1 MGPEADASGPTSHI
15 ADKCLERKDQE
26 IYTTSMVT
34 RSDKLAMIGP
44 SLADLVLEIF
54 CFAASPSFRGVA
66 TLVSKARQAVKDAGS
81 SSPELAKD
89 HSDLGKHI
97 TDVLT
102 IKVKAARQQR
112 LDLGVDVSLLTQAET
127 AVAALISTDAEQDLV
142 VLSAVRDPAGFENYL
157 RTRAAKYRQ
166 QIEEQ
171 AEPYFDALVRA
182 VAAAYVEIAPWSYS
196 FAIIALKSLLGEC
209 TDIKEQLNASQI
221 ENRQLFSQI
230 LQLLQSLTE
239 AIENLSKP
247 SHTERV
253 NFGSRPDVAA
263 DDLFVARCEQEQLNS
278 LIADPTRRRTVLVG
292 MRGCGK
298 TQLASALAQQ
308 CEDAHW
314 SLVAWL
320 NAGLPEFIT
329 SDLVELA
336 RELKIDTS
344 DQPAP
349 ETIIRRLFTRLK
361 SADPSDRLI
370 VFDNVEDINHLM
382 GLIPSGD
389 GVRVVATT
397 TNKVGWE
404 DQGWNSIK
412 VGVFDRNTSIEYLL
426 TVTKSDDHDAA
437 DALAQR
443 LGDLPLAIAQAAATA
458 RHKDLSLARYLKRLK
473 SRGEELVI
481 RPIPGD
487 EYTDDVATVLRM
499 AVEAAVD
506 SMKNGTKQM
515 ARRQLG
521 ALALLAE
528 SGVPTRWLDP
538 TVEQL
543 DDDESPDT
551 QRDTDEDAHDALT
564 ELIHRSIVQQT
575 ARDRSKTTIHRLQAQ
590 VLRNSW
596 NNNELDDARA
606 AATGLLGS
614 VNISRY
620 PSNDTKARRQEA
632 LDLVDQLRSIG
643 TQEHSQVLFESPHT
657 SEALFQT
664 FSHASDLGLPYEALT
679 LDVAVDALAG
689 MLGPDHPDTFTSRN
703 NLAYAYQSAGRLT
716 EAITLYEQVLP
727 DRIRVLG
734 EDHPDTFT
742 SRNNLAY
749 AYQSAGRLGEA
760 VILYEKLFSDRTRI
774 LGPNHRDTL
783 ASCNNLAYAFESA
796 GRLTD
801 AIALYEDL
809 LVNSVRILGPDHDEA
824 FLSRINLAGAYMSA
838 GFLTKAIP
846 LYEEALADSVRI
858 LGPNHHATLLS
869 RTDLAGAYMSAGRL
883 AEAITLYQEV
893 HTETKRI
900 RGLINPVS
908 YASSWRLQKAY
919 KATDRLS
926 ETFPL
931 FEEIHTDRT
940 FILGPIDH
948 IRLVSRNNLTTINTS
963 AGRLRDL
970 IPMFEKVLLDRQQRG
985 LGPDHP
991 DTLVLRNNLAYVYK
1005 SAGFLEDA
1013 ITLYEQVLADST
1025 RVLGENHPQTLA
1037 SRNNLTYTYRFAGHI
1052 VKAINLYEETI
1063 VDSTR
1068 ILGPDHPQTLAS
1080 RNNLAGAYA
1089 SVGRLTEAIA
1099 LYEQVHTDST
1109 RVLGEDHPH
1118 TLTSR
1123 NNLAG
1128 AYLSAGRLQ
1137 EAIALYEQVH
1147 TDSTR
1152 VLGEDHPH
1160 TLTSRNNLA
1169 YAYESAGRLQE
1180 AIGLFERLLGGC
1192 LRILGPDHPLTATV
1206 RKSLEAARREL
1217 AEREESSPTEERG
1230 AQD

>member
-1 MGPEADASGPTSHI
+1 
-15 ADKCLERKDQE
+15 
-26 IYTTSMVT
+26 MVT
-34 RSDKLAMIGP
+34 PSDKLAMIGP
-44 SLADLVLEIF
+44 SLEDLVLEIF

-102 IKVKAARQQR
+102 IKAKEARQQR

-171 AEPYFDALVRA
+171 AEPYFDVLVRA
-182 VAAAYVEIAPWSYS
+182 VAAAYVDIAPWSDS
-196 FAIIALKSLLGEC
+196 FVVVALKSLLSEC
-209 TDIKEQLNASQI
+209 SDIKEQLNDNQI
-221 ENRQLFSQI
+221 ENRQLLSQI
-230 LQLLQSLTE
+230 LQVVESLVK
-239 AIENLSKP
+239 AIEELNKP
-247 SHTERV
+247 SDTERV
-253 NFGSRPDVAA
+253 RFGSRPNVVKDRFCEREEQRQLDPVL
-263 DDLFVARCEQEQLNS
+263 DDDTPE
-278 LIADPTRRRTVLVG
+278 RTVFVG

-298 TQLASALAQQ
+298 TQLAAALAKE
-308 CEDAHW
+308 CEDANW
-314 SLVAWL
+314 SLIAWT
-320 NAGLPEFIT
+320 NAVSRESIQ

-336 RELKIDTS
+336 KQLGIGTS
-344 DQPAP
+344 DLPTQD
-349 ETIIRRLFTRLK
+349 EVIRRCLNHLQ
-361 SADPSDRLI
+361 SVGPADRLI
-370 VFDNVEDINHLM
+370 VFDNVEDINHLT

-404 DQGWNSIK
+404 DQGWNSIE
-412 VGVFDRNTSIEYLL
+412 VGVFDRNTSINYLL
-426 TVTKSDDHDAA
+426 TVTNSDDREAA
-437 DALAQR
+437 DALAER
-443 LGDLPLAIAQAAATA
+443 LGDLPLAVAQAAATA
-458 RHKDLSLARYLKRLK
+458 RNKDLSLARYLKRLESHRK
-473 SRGEELVI
+473 EHVI
-481 RPIPGD
+481 RPVPGGD
-487 EYTDDVATVLRM
+487 YTDDVATVLWM

-606 AATGLLGS
+606 AATSLLGS

-643 TQEHSQVLFESPHT
+643 TQEHSQVLFESPQI
-657 SEALFQT
+657 SEALFQA

-679 LDVAVDALAG
+679 LNVAVDALEG
-689 MLGPDHPDTFTSRN
+689 LLGPDHPDTLASR
-703 NLAYAYQSAGRLT
+703 
-716 EAITLYEQVLP
+716 
-727 DRIRVLG
+727 
-734 EDHPDTFT
+734 H
-742 SRNNLAY
+742 NLAY

-783 ASCNNLAYAFESA
+783 ASCNNLAYAYESA

-926 ETFPL
+926 KTFPL

-970 IPMFEKVLLDRQQRG
+970 IPMFEKVLLDRQQRV

-1037 SRNNLTYTYRFAGHI
+1037 SRINLTYTYRFAGHI

-1123 NNLAG
+1123 NNLA
-1128 AYLSAGRLQ
+1128 
-1137 EAIALYEQVH
+1137 
-1147 TDSTR
+1147 
-1152 VLGEDHPH
+1152 
-1160 TLTSRNNLA
+1160 

-1180 AIGLFERLLGGC
+1180 AIGLFDRLLGGC

>member
-196 FAIIALKSLLGEC
+196 FVIIALKSLLGEC

-703 NLAYAYQSAGRLT
+703 NLAYAYQSAGRL
-716 EAITLYEQVLP
+716 
-727 DRIRVLG
+727 
-734 EDHPDTFT
+734 
-742 SRNNLAY
+742 
-749 AYQSAGRLGEA
+749 GEA

-1123 NNLAG
+1123 NNLA
-1128 AYLSAGRLQ
+1128 
-1137 EAIALYEQVH
+1137 
-1147 TDSTR
+1147 
-1152 VLGEDHPH
+1152 
-1160 TLTSRNNLA
+1160 

>member
-1 MGPEADASGPTSHI
+1 
-15 ADKCLERKDQE
+15 
-26 IYTTSMVT
+26 MVT

-102 IKVKAARQQR
+102 NKVKAARQQR

-142 VLSAVRDPAGFENYL
+142 VLSAVRDPVGFENYF
-157 RTRAAKYRQ
+157 RTRAAKHRQ

-182 VAAAYVEIAPWSYS
+182 VAAAYVEIAPWSDS
-196 FAIIALKSLLGEC
+196 FVVIALKSLLGEC

-239 AIENLSKP
+239 AIDNISKP

-253 NFGSRPDVAA
+253 NFGSRPDV
-263 DDLFVARCEQEQLNS
+263 VAGDRFIERGEQEQLNA
-278 LIADPTRRRTVLVG
+278 LISDPTQRRTVLMG

-298 TQLASALAQQ
+298 TQLAVSLAEQ
-308 CEDAHW
+308 CEEANW
-314 SLVAWL
+314 NLVAWI
-320 NAGLPEFIT
+320 NAISPDTIQ
-329 SDLVELA
+329 SNLVELA
-336 RELKIDTS
+336 KRLKIDTS
-344 DQPAP
+344 DQPAQDV
-349 ETIIRRLFTRLK
+349 IVRRCLDHLK
-361 SADPSDRLI
+361 SAAPTDRLI
-370 VFDNVEDINHLM
+370 VFDNVEDINHLI

-412 VGVFDRNTSIEYLL
+412 VGVFDRNTSIECLL
-426 TVTKSDDHDAA
+426 TVTNSDDRDAA
-437 DALAQR
+437 DALAER

-487 EYTDDVATVLRM
+487 EYTDDVATVLWM

-506 SMKNGTKQM
+506 SMKNGTKEM

-528 SGVPTRWLDP
+528 SGVPTRWLAP
-538 TVEQL
+538 TKEQSG
-543 DDDESPDT
+543 DQQNEGAEHSADE
-551 QRDTDEDAHDALT
+551 EAHDALT
-564 ELIHRSIVQQT
+564 ELISRSIVQQT

-620 PSNDTKARRQEA
+620 PSNDTKARRQET

-689 MLGPDHPDTFTSRN
+689 LLGPDHPDTLASRN
-703 NLAYAYQSAGRLT
+703 NLAGAYRAAGRLT

-734 EDHPDTFT
+734 EDHPNTLNL
-742 SRNNLAY
+742 RNNLAY
-749 AYQSAGRLGEA
+749 AYRAA
-760 VILYEKLFSDRTRI
+760 
-774 LGPNHRDTL
+774 
-783 ASCNNLAYAFESA
+783 
-796 GRLTD
+796 
-801 AIALYEDL
+801 
-809 LVNSVRILGPDHDEA
+809 
-824 FLSRINLAGAYMSA
+824 
-838 GFLTKAIP
+838 
-846 LYEEALADSVRI
+846 
-858 LGPNHHATLLS
+858 
-869 RTDLAGAYMSAGRL
+869 
-883 AEAITLYQEV
+883 
-893 HTETKRI
+893 
-900 RGLINPVS
+900 
-908 YASSWRLQKAY
+908 
-919 KATDRLS
+919 
-926 ETFPL
+926 
-931 FEEIHTDRT
+931 
-940 FILGPIDH
+940 
-948 IRLVSRNNLTTINTS
+948 
-963 AGRLRDL
+963 
-970 IPMFEKVLLDRQQRG
+970 
-985 LGPDHP
+985 
-991 DTLVLRNNLAYVYK
+991 
-1005 SAGFLEDA
+1005 
-1013 ITLYEQVLADST
+1013 
-1025 RVLGENHPQTLA
+1025 
-1037 SRNNLTYTYRFAGHI
+1037 
-1052 VKAINLYEETI
+1052 
-1063 VDSTR
+1063 
-1068 ILGPDHPQTLAS
+1068 
-1080 RNNLAGAYA
+1080 
-1089 SVGRLTEAIA
+1089 GRLTEAIT
-1099 LYEQVHTDST
+1099 LFEQVLPDSI
-1109 RVLGEDHPH
+1109 RVLGEDHPN
-1118 TLTSR
+1118 TLNSR
-1123 NNLAG
+1123 NNLAC
-1128 AYLSAGRLQ
+1128 AYAAAGRIT
-1137 EAIALYEQVH
+1137 EAITQFEQVL
-1147 TDSTR
+1147 TDCTR
-1152 VLGEDHPH
+1152 VLDED
-1160 TLTSRNNLA
+1160 
-1169 YAYESAGRLQE
+1169 Y
-1180 AIGLFERLLGGC
+1180 
-1192 LRILGPDHPLTATV
+1192 PLTKTV
-1206 RKSLEAARREL
+1206 RENLEAAKREL
-1217 AEREESSPTEERG
+1217 ERQEEESAAE
-1230 AQD
+1230 

>member
-1 MGPEADASGPTSHI
+1 
-15 ADKCLERKDQE
+15 
-26 IYTTSMVT
+26 MVT

-102 IKVKAARQQR
+102 NKVKAARQQR

-142 VLSAVRDPAGFENYL
+142 VLSAVRDPVGFENYF
-157 RTRAAKYRQ
+157 RTRAAKHRQ

-182 VAAAYVEIAPWSYS
+182 VAAAYVEIAPWSDS
-196 FAIIALKSLLGEC
+196 FVVIALKSLLGEC

-239 AIENLSKP
+239 AIDNISKP

-253 NFGSRPDVAA
+253 NFGSRPDV
-263 DDLFVARCEQEQLNS
+263 VAGDRFIERGEQEQLNA
-278 LIADPTRRRTVLVG
+278 LISDPTQRRTVLMG

-298 TQLASALAQQ
+298 TQLAVSLAEQ
-308 CEDAHW
+308 CEEANW
-314 SLVAWL
+314 NLVAWI
-320 NAGLPEFIT
+320 NAISPDTIQ
-329 SDLVELA
+329 SNLVELA
-336 RELKIDTS
+336 KRLKIDTS
-344 DQPAP
+344 DQPAQDV
-349 ETIIRRLFTRLK
+349 IVRRCLDHLK
-361 SADPSDRLI
+361 SAAPTDRLI
-370 VFDNVEDINHLM
+370 VFDNVEDINHLT

-412 VGVFDRNTSIEYLL
+412 VGVFDRNTSIECLL
-426 TVTKSDDHDAA
+426 TVTNSDDRDAA
-437 DALAQR
+437 DALAER

-487 EYTDDVATVLRM
+487 EYTDDVATVLWM

-506 SMKNGTKQM
+506 SMKNGTKEM

-528 SGVPTRWLDP
+528 SGVPTRWLAP
-538 TVEQL
+538 TKEQSG
-543 DDDESPDT
+543 DQQNEGAEHSADE
-551 QRDTDEDAHDALT
+551 EAHDALT
-564 ELIHRSIVQQT
+564 ELISRSIVQQT

-620 PSNDTKARRQEA
+620 PSNDTKARRQET

-689 MLGPDHPDTFTSRN
+689 LLGPDHPDTLASRN
-703 NLAYAYQSAGRLT
+703 NLAGAYRAAGRLT

-734 EDHPDTFT
+734 EDHPNTLNL
-742 SRNNLAY
+742 RNNLAY
-749 AYQSAGRLGEA
+749 AYRAA
-760 VILYEKLFSDRTRI
+760 
-774 LGPNHRDTL
+774 
-783 ASCNNLAYAFESA
+783 
-796 GRLTD
+796 
-801 AIALYEDL
+801 
-809 LVNSVRILGPDHDEA
+809 
-824 FLSRINLAGAYMSA
+824 
-838 GFLTKAIP
+838 
-846 LYEEALADSVRI
+846 
-858 LGPNHHATLLS
+858 
-869 RTDLAGAYMSAGRL
+869 
-883 AEAITLYQEV
+883 
-893 HTETKRI
+893 
-900 RGLINPVS
+900 
-908 YASSWRLQKAY
+908 
-919 KATDRLS
+919 
-926 ETFPL
+926 
-931 FEEIHTDRT
+931 
-940 FILGPIDH
+940 
-948 IRLVSRNNLTTINTS
+948 
-963 AGRLRDL
+963 
-970 IPMFEKVLLDRQQRG
+970 
-985 LGPDHP
+985 
-991 DTLVLRNNLAYVYK
+991 
-1005 SAGFLEDA
+1005 
-1013 ITLYEQVLADST
+1013 
-1025 RVLGENHPQTLA
+1025 
-1037 SRNNLTYTYRFAGHI
+1037 
-1052 VKAINLYEETI
+1052 
-1063 VDSTR
+1063 
-1068 ILGPDHPQTLAS
+1068 
-1080 RNNLAGAYA
+1080 
-1089 SVGRLTEAIA
+1089 GRLTEAIT
-1099 LYEQVHTDST
+1099 LFEQVLPDSI
-1109 RVLGEDHPH
+1109 RVLGEDHPN
-1118 TLTSR
+1118 TLNSR
-1123 NNLAG
+1123 NNLAC
-1128 AYLSAGRLQ
+1128 AYAAAGRIT
-1137 EAIALYEQVH
+1137 EAITQFEQVL
-1147 TDSTR
+1147 TDCTR
-1152 VLGEDHPH
+1152 VLDED
-1160 TLTSRNNLA
+1160 
-1169 YAYESAGRLQE
+1169 Y
-1180 AIGLFERLLGGC
+1180 
-1192 LRILGPDHPLTATV
+1192 PLTKTV
-1206 RKSLEAARREL
+1206 RENLEAAKREL
-1217 AEREESSPTEERG
+1217 ERQEEESAAE
-1230 AQD
+1230 

>member
-1 MGPEADASGPTSHI
+1 
-15 ADKCLERKDQE
+15 
-26 IYTTSMVT
+26 MVT

-102 IKVKAARQQR
+102 IKVKAARQQC

-157 RTRAAKYRQ
+157 RARAAKYRQ

-182 VAAAYVEIAPWSYS
+182 VAAAYVEIAPWSDS
-196 FAIIALKSLLGEC
+196 FVVIALKSLLGEC

-230 LQLLQSLTE
+230 LQILQSLTE
-239 AIENLSKP
+239 AIEDLNKP
-247 SHTERV
+247 SCTEGV
-253 NFGSRPDVAA
+253 NFGSRPDVVAG
-263 DDLFVARCEQEQLNS
+263 DRFVERGEQKQLKAV
-278 LIADPTRRRTVLVG
+278 ITDPTRHRTVLLG

-298 TQLASALAQQ
+298 TQLAASLAKQ
-308 CEDAHW
+308 CEDANW
-314 SLVAWL
+314 NLVAWI
-320 NAGLPEFIT
+320 NAVSPDTIQ

-336 RELKIDTS
+336 KRLKIDTS
-344 DQPAP
+344 DQPDQDV
-349 ETIIRRLFTRLK
+349 IVRRCLDHLK
-361 SADPSDRLI
+361 SAAPADRLI
-370 VFDNVEDINHLM
+370 VFDNVEDINHLT

-426 TVTKSDDHDAA
+426 TVTNSDDRDAA
-437 DALAQR
+437 DALAER

-487 EYTDDVATVLRM
+487 EYTDDVATVLWM

-506 SMKNGTKQM
+506 SMKNGTKEM

-528 SGVPTRWLDP
+528 SGVPTRWLAP
-538 TVEQL
+538 TKEQSG
-543 DDDESPDT
+543 DQQNEGSEHSADE
-551 QRDTDEDAHDALT
+551 EAHDALT
-564 ELIHRSIVQQT
+564 ELIGRSIVQQT

-596 NNNELDDARA
+596 NNNELDEARA

-689 MLGPDHPDTFTSRN
+689 LLGPDHPATLASRNDLAGAYRAAGRLGQAITLYEQVLSDRTRVLGEDHPDTLTSRN
-703 NLAYAYQSAGRLT
+703 DLAGAYRAAGRLGQAITLYEQVLTDRTRVLGEDHPNTLTSRHNLAYAYESAGRLT
-716 EAITLYEQVLP
+716 EAITLYEQVLT
-727 DRIRVLG
+727 DRTRVLGEDHPNTLTSRNDLADAYQEAGRLGQAITLYEQVLTDRTRVLG
-734 EDHPDTFT
+734 EDHPDT
-742 SRNNLAY
+742 
-749 AYQSAGRLGEA
+749 
-760 VILYEKLFSDRTRI
+760 
-774 LGPNHRDTL
+774 
-783 ASCNNLAYAFESA
+783 
-796 GRLTD
+796 
-801 AIALYEDL
+801 
-809 LVNSVRILGPDHDEA
+809 
-824 FLSRINLAGAYMSA
+824 
-838 GFLTKAIP
+838 
-846 LYEEALADSVRI
+846 
-858 LGPNHHATLLS
+858 
-869 RTDLAGAYMSAGRL
+869 
-883 AEAITLYQEV
+883 
-893 HTETKRI
+893 
-900 RGLINPVS
+900 
-908 YASSWRLQKAY
+908 
-919 KATDRLS
+919 
-926 ETFPL
+926 
-931 FEEIHTDRT
+931 
-940 FILGPIDH
+940 
-948 IRLVSRNNLTTINTS
+948 LTT
-963 AGRLRDL
+963 
-970 IPMFEKVLLDRQQRG
+970 
-985 LGPDHP
+985 
-991 DTLVLRNNLAYVYK
+991 
-1005 SAGFLEDA
+1005 
-1013 ITLYEQVLADST
+1013 
-1025 RVLGENHPQTLA
+1025 
-1037 SRNNLTYTYRFAGHI
+1037 
-1052 VKAINLYEETI
+1052 
-1063 VDSTR
+1063 
-1068 ILGPDHPQTLAS
+1068 
-1080 RNNLAGAYA
+1080 RNNLAGAYQEA
-1089 SVGRLTEAIA
+1089 DRLTEAIA
-1099 LYEQVHTDST
+1099 LFEQVLTDRT
-1109 RVLGEDHPH
+1109 RVLGEDHPN
-1118 TLTSR
+1118 TLT
-1123 NNLAG
+1123 
-1128 AYLSAGRLQ
+1128 
-1137 EAIALYEQVH
+1137 
-1147 TDSTR
+1147 T
-1152 VLGEDHPH
+1152 
-1160 TLTSRNNLA
+1160 RNNLA
-1169 YAYESAGRLQE
+1169 YAYREAGRLTE
-1180 AIGLFERLLGGC
+1180 AIMRWQAVCADC

-1206 RKSLEAARREL
+1206 RENLEAAKREL
-1217 AEREESSPTEERG
+1217 ERKEEDSPAE
-1230 AQD
+1230 

>member
-1 MGPEADASGPTSHI
+1 
-15 ADKCLERKDQE
+15 
-26 IYTTSMVT
+26 MVT

-102 IKVKAARQQR
+102 NKVKAARQQR

-142 VLSAVRDPAGFENYL
+142 VLSAVRDPVGFENYF
-157 RTRAAKYRQ
+157 RTRAAKHRQ

-182 VAAAYVEIAPWSYS
+182 VAAAYVEIAPWSDS
-196 FAIIALKSLLGEC
+196 FVVIALKSLLGEC

-239 AIENLSKP
+239 AIDNISKP

-253 NFGSRPDVAA
+253 NFGSRPDV
-263 DDLFVARCEQEQLNS
+263 VAGDRFIERGEQEQLNA
-278 LIADPTRRRTVLVG
+278 LISDPTQRRTVLMG

-298 TQLASALAQQ
+298 TQLAVSLAEQ
-308 CEDAHW
+308 CEEANW
-314 SLVAWL
+314 NLVAWI
-320 NAGLPEFIT
+320 NAISPDTIQ
-329 SDLVELA
+329 SNLVELA
-336 RELKIDTS
+336 KRLKIDTS
-344 DQPAP
+344 DQPAQDV
-349 ETIIRRLFTRLK
+349 IVRRCLDHLK
-361 SADPSDRLI
+361 SAAPTDRLI
-370 VFDNVEDINHLM
+370 VFDNVEDINHLI

-412 VGVFDRNTSIEYLL
+412 VGVFDRNTSIECLL
-426 TVTKSDDHDAA
+426 TVTNSDDRDAA
-437 DALAQR
+437 DALAER

-487 EYTDDVATVLRM
+487 EYTDDVATVLWM

-506 SMKNGTKQM
+506 SMKNGTKEM

-528 SGVPTRWLDP
+528 SGVPTRWLAP
-538 TVEQL
+538 TKEQSG
-543 DDDESPDT
+543 DQQNEGAEHSADE
-551 QRDTDEDAHDALT
+551 EAHDALT
-564 ELIHRSIVQQT
+564 ELISRSIVQQT

-620 PSNDTKARRQEA
+620 PSNDTKARRQET

-689 MLGPDHPDTFTSRN
+689 LLGPDHPDTLASRN
-703 NLAYAYQSAGRLT
+703 NLAGAYRAAGRLT

-734 EDHPDTFT
+734 EDHPNTLN
-742 SRNNLAY
+742 SRNNLACAY
-749 AYQSAGRLGEA
+749 AAAGR
-760 VILYEKLFSDRTRI
+760 IT
-774 LGPNHRDTL
+774 
-783 ASCNNLAYAFESA
+783 
-796 GRLTD
+796 
-801 AIALYEDL
+801 
-809 LVNSVRILGPDHDEA
+809 
-824 FLSRINLAGAYMSA
+824 
-838 GFLTKAIP
+838 
-846 LYEEALADSVRI
+846 
-858 LGPNHHATLLS
+858 
-869 RTDLAGAYMSAGRL
+869 
-883 AEAITLYQEV
+883 EAITQ
-893 HTETKRI
+893 
-900 RGLINPVS
+900 
-908 YASSWRLQKAY
+908 
-919 KATDRLS
+919 
-926 ETFPL
+926 F
-931 FEEIHTDRT
+931 
-940 FILGPIDH
+940 
-948 IRLVSRNNLTTINTS
+948 
-963 AGRLRDL
+963 
-970 IPMFEKVLLDRQQRG
+970 
-985 LGPDHP
+985 
-991 DTLVLRNNLAYVYK
+991 
-1005 SAGFLEDA
+1005 
-1013 ITLYEQVLADST
+1013 EQVLTDCT
-1025 RVLGENHPQTLA
+1025 RVL
-1037 SRNNLTYTYRFAGHI
+1037 
-1052 VKAINLYEETI
+1052 
-1063 VDSTR
+1063 D
-1068 ILGPDHPQTLAS
+1068 
-1080 RNNLAGAYA
+1080 
-1089 SVGRLTEAIA
+1089 
-1099 LYEQVHTDST
+1099 
-1109 RVLGEDHPH
+1109 ED
-1118 TLTSR
+1118 
-1123 NNLAG
+1123 
-1128 AYLSAGRLQ
+1128 Y
-1137 EAIALYEQVH
+1137 
-1147 TDSTR
+1147 
-1152 VLGEDHPH
+1152 
-1160 TLTSRNNLA
+1160 
-1169 YAYESAGRLQE
+1169 
-1180 AIGLFERLLGGC
+1180 
-1192 LRILGPDHPLTATV
+1192 PLTKTV
-1206 RKSLEAARREL
+1206 RENLEAAKREL
-1217 AEREESSPTEERG
+1217 ERQEEESAAE
-1230 AQD
+1230 

>member
-1 MGPEADASGPTSHI
+1 MSINSNVANLSITVVKTLVKMAGFGCVADMIDGGQECLNLLADIKNDALDSPNAEMIRGLNGAVKSELDAIENALNQNGMSRKQIKQAVAQLSDAARQTIKDLAEDDDALIRAVQQPERFAQELRAHAAPLPDLSGDEMQAHYETILDQI
-15 ADKCLERKDQE
+15 AEE
-26 IYTTSMVT
+26 FHT
-34 RSDKLAMIGP
+34 LAP
-44 SLADLVLEIF
+44 WSPNFDRVALADLLRCFPALTDQVAQLERTMNVRFDNVDEGQRKI
-54 CFAASPSFRGVA
+54 
-66 TLVSKARQAVKDAGS
+66 
-81 SSPELAKD
+81 
-89 HSDLGKHI
+89 
-97 TDVLT
+97 
-102 IKVKAARQQR
+102 IK
-112 LDLGVDVSLLTQAET
+112 LLET
-127 AVAALISTDAEQDLV
+127 RPAVAIKPVVFGSRPEVVTDDRFV
-142 VLSAVRDPAGFENYL
+142 KRDEH
-157 RTRAAKYRQ
+157 
-166 QIEEQ
+166 
-171 AEPYFDALVRA
+171 
-182 VAAAYVEIAPWSYS
+182 
-196 FAIIALKSLLGEC
+196 
-209 TDIKEQLNASQI
+209 EQLNA
-221 ENRQLFSQI
+221 LV
-230 LQLLQSLTE
+230 TD
-239 AIENLSKP
+239 
-247 SHTERV
+247 T
-253 NFGSRPDVAA
+253 
-263 DDLFVARCEQEQLNS
+263 
-278 LIADPTRRRTVLVG
+278 TTRRTVLVG

-298 TQLASALAQQ
+298 TQLAAALAIK
-308 CEDAHW
+308 CEEAKW
-314 SLVAWL
+314 NLVAWI
-320 NAGLPEFIT
+320 NAVSPDTIQ

-336 RELKIDTS
+336 KRLKIDTS
-344 DQPAP
+344 DQPAQDV
-349 ETIIRRLFTRLK
+349 IVRRCLGHLGN
-361 SADPSDRLI
+361 APAADRLI
-370 VFDNVEDINHLM
+370 VFDNVEDINHLT

-437 DALAQR
+437 DALAER

-528 SGVPTRWLDP
+528 SGVPTRWLAP
-538 TVEQL
+538 TKEQSG
-543 DDDESPDT
+543 DQQNEGAEHSA
-551 QRDTDEDAHDALT
+551 DEDAHDALT
-564 ELIHRSIVQQT
+564 ELISRSIVQQT

-606 AATGLLGS
+606 AATSLLGS

-643 TQEHSQVLFESPHT
+643 TQEHSQVLFESPQI
-657 SEALFQT
+657 SEALFQA

-679 LDVAVDALAG
+679 LDVAVDALEG
-689 MLGPDHPDTFTSRN
+689 LLGPDHPDTLASR
-703 NLAYAYQSAGRLT
+703 
-716 EAITLYEQVLP
+716 
-727 DRIRVLG
+727 
-734 EDHPDTFT
+734 H
-742 SRNNLAY
+742 NLAY

-783 ASCNNLAYAFESA
+783 ASCNNLAYAYESA

-970 IPMFEKVLLDRQQRG
+970 IPMFEKVLLDRQQRV

-1025 RVLGENHPQTLA
+1025 RVLGENHP
-1037 SRNNLTYTYRFAGHI
+1037 
-1052 VKAINLYEETI
+1052 
-1063 VDSTR
+1063 
-1068 ILGPDHPQTLAS
+1068 LG
-1080 RNNLAGAYA
+1080 
-1089 SVGRLTEAIA
+1089 
-1099 LYEQVHTDST
+1099 
-1109 RVLGEDHPH
+1109 LG
-1118 TLTSR
+1118 L
-1123 NNLAG
+1123 
-1128 AYLSAGRLQ
+1128 
-1137 EAIALYEQVH
+1137 
-1147 TDSTR
+1147 
-1152 VLGEDHPH
+1152 
-1160 TLTSRNNLA
+1160 
-1169 YAYESAGRLQE
+1169 
-1180 AIGLFERLLGGC
+1180 C
-1192 LRILGPDHPLTATV
+1192 C
-1206 RKSLEAARREL
+1206 
-1217 AEREESSPTEERG
+1217 
-1230 AQD
+1230 

>member
-182 VAAAYVEIAPWSYS
+182 VAAAYVEIAPWSDS
-196 FAIIALKSLLGEC
+196 FVIIALKSLLGEC

-263 DDLFVARCEQEQLNS
+263 DDQFVARCEQEQLNS

-298 TQLASALAQQ
+298 TQLAASLAEQ
-308 CEDAHW
+308 CEEANW
-314 SLVAWL
+314 NLVAWI
-320 NAGLPEFIT
+320 NAVSPDTIQ

-336 RELKIDTS
+336 KRLKIDTS
-344 DQPAP
+344 DQPAQDV
-349 ETIIRRLFTRLK
+349 IVRRCLDHLK
-361 SADPSDRLI
+361 SAAPTDRLI
-370 VFDNVEDINHLM
+370 VFDNVEDINHLT

-389 GVRVVATT
+389 GVRVVTTT

-412 VGVFDRNTSIEYLL
+412 VGVFDRSESLNYLL
-426 TVTKSDDHDAA
+426 TVTRSDDHDAA
-437 DALAQR
+437 DALAER

-458 RHKDLSLARYLKRLK
+458 RHNDLSLARYLKRLK

-506 SMKNGTKQM
+506 SMENGTKQM

-564 ELIHRSIVQQT
+564 ELINRSIVQQT
-575 ARDRSKTTIHRLQAQ
+575 AKDGSMTMLHRLQAQ
-590 VLRNSW
+590 VLRKSW
-596 NNNELDDARA
+596 NNNERDKACA
-606 AATGLLGS
+606 AAADLLS
-614 VNISRY
+614 HVDISSFRR
-620 PSNDTKARRQEA
+620 NDTEARRQET
-632 LDLVDQLRSIG
+632 LDLIDQLRSIG
-643 TQEHSQVLFESPHT
+643 TQEHSQDLFESPQIT
-657 SEALFQT
+657 RSLSQAFL
-664 FSHASDLGLPYEALT
+664 HASDLGLPYEALT
-679 LDVAVDALAG
+679 LDVAVDALDG
-689 MLGPDHPDTFTSRN
+689 LLGPDHPRTLTSRD
-703 NLAYAYQSAGRLT
+703 NLAGAYRAAGRLT
-716 EAITLYEQVLP
+716 EAITLYEQVTK
-727 DRIRVLG
+727 DRARILG
-734 EDHPDTFT
+734 EDHP
-742 SRNNLAY
+742 
-749 AYQSAGRLGEA
+749 
-760 VILYEKLFSDRTRI
+760 
-774 LGPNHRDTL
+774 
-783 ASCNNLAYAFESA
+783 
-796 GRLTD
+796 
-801 AIALYEDL
+801 
-809 LVNSVRILGPDHDEA
+809 
-824 FLSRINLAGAYMSA
+824 
-838 GFLTKAIP
+838 LTK
-846 LYEEALADSVRI
+846 
-858 LGPNHHATLLS
+858 
-869 RTDLAGAYMSAGRL
+869 
-883 AEAITLYQEV
+883 
-893 HTETKRI
+893 
-900 RGLINPVS
+900 
-908 YASSWRLQKAY
+908 
-919 KATDRLS
+919 
-926 ETFPL
+926 
-931 FEEIHTDRT
+931 
-940 FILGPIDH
+940 
-948 IRLVSRNNLTTINTS
+948 
-963 AGRLRDL
+963 
-970 IPMFEKVLLDRQQRG
+970 
-985 LGPDHP
+985 
-991 DTLVLRNNLAYVYK
+991 
-1005 SAGFLEDA
+1005 
-1013 ITLYEQVLADST
+1013 
-1025 RVLGENHPQTLA
+1025 
-1037 SRNNLTYTYRFAGHI
+1037 
-1052 VKAINLYEETI
+1052 
-1063 VDSTR
+1063 
-1068 ILGPDHPQTLAS
+1068 
-1080 RNNLAGAYA
+1080 
-1089 SVGRLTEAIA
+1089 
-1099 LYEQVHTDST
+1099 
-1109 RVLGEDHPH
+1109 
-1118 TLTSR
+1118 
-1123 NNLAG
+1123 
-1128 AYLSAGRLQ
+1128 
-1137 EAIALYEQVH
+1137 
-1147 TDSTR
+1147 
-1152 VLGEDHPH
+1152 
-1160 TLTSRNNLA
+1160 
-1169 YAYESAGRLQE
+1169 
-1180 AIGLFERLLGGC
+1180 
-1192 LRILGPDHPLTATV
+1192 TV
-1206 RKSLEAARREL
+1206 RENLEAAKREL
-1217 AEREESSPTEERG
+1217 AQHKGESSTEESA